1 MQNNNIILHSV
12 TPCEL
17 KEMLQEMLRQ
27 EFEIINQ
34 EMQRVLGEDDLVS
47 TGTACRLLGMCSKQ
61 LRYLVNEG
69 HFTVYHHMKEKRYA
83 RAELLDF
90 RNKHRINQLRK
101 TTSRS

>member
-1 MQNNNIILHSV
+1 MIR
-12 TPCEL
+12 E
-17 KEMLQEMLRQ
+17 
-27 EFEIINQ
+27 EFEAVN
-34 EMQRVLGEDDLVS
+34 EEVQRVIGEDDLVS

-90 RNKHRINQLRK
+90 RNKHKINRLKRAMSDRK
-101 TTSRS
+101 STSRS